1 MFFEIIYNQRDDEN
15 SKVMEAIM
23 DKFTSKHYIFLIQ
36 ATGIVSMK
44 TYPMVFMKDGG
55 RESWIAVIIASILVI
70 GIYTYMIGICK
81 KYECYNFYNIYKVAL
96 GETLGKFFIFLFIAT
111 LLMTLIESSG
121 AEAGAMHT
129 NMLIETPSW
138 YFLLFFILP
147 SIYIIRKDIVAI
159 VTVVM
164 IGITCIM
171 LAGINLS
178 ILTARYK
185 HSELLFPVFS
195 HGVNKGFFVAI
206 IKLLGLY
213 GSMSITLPYLNKIK
227 DTRKIVRDLGI
238 AILIV
243 IQMQIVSSMGVI
255 MTFGI
260 NFANTM
266 SYPKLLQTQQVSYF
280 RFLEFGELYVM
291 LQIVGGWIL
300 KYLVTFY
307 GMLLLLKNFNF
318 KRKHLIYI
326 TYSTSVLV
334 YAGAYMTTKS
344 SERLFAFFN
353 MYTYISFMNF
363 IVIPLVVFI
372 IFAMKMKKLKLADN
386 S

>member
-1 MFFEIIYNQRDDEN
+1 
-15 SKVMEAIM
+15 M

-44 TYPMVFMKDGG
+44 TYPMIFMKDGG

-70 GIYTYMIGICK
+70 GMYIYMIGICK
-81 KYECYNFYNIYKVAL
+81 KYQCYDLYNIYKVAL
-96 GETLGKFFIFLFIAT
+96 GDTLGKLFLFLFIAT
-111 LLMTLIESSG
+111 LFMTLIESSG

-129 NMLIETPSW
+129 NMLIETPEW
-138 YFLLFFILP
+138 YFLLFFVVP
-147 SIYIIRKDIVAI
+147 SIYIIRKDIVAVI
-159 VTVVM
+159 TVVM
-164 IGITCIM
+164 IGIVCIM

-185 HSELLFPVFS
+185 HPELLFPVFS
-195 HGVNKGFFVAI
+195 HGVDKGFFIAI

-227 DTRKIVRDLGI
+227 DTRKIVRDLSI

-243 IQMQIVSSMGVI
+243 IQMQIISSTGVI
-255 MTFGI
+255 MTFDVD
-260 NFANTM
+260 FANTM

-300 KYLVTFY
+300 KYLVAFY
-307 GMLLLLKNFNF
+307 GMLLLLKEFNL

-326 TYSTSVLV
+326 TYLTSIVV
-334 YAGAYMTTKS
+334 YVAAYITTKS

-353 MYTYISFMNF
+353 LYTYISFFNF
-363 IVIPLVVFI
+363 IAIPLVVFM
-372 IFAMKMKKLKLADN
+372 IFSIKMKKLKVAEN